1 MTDRAGA
8 AKSLH
13 YTVDEQDRIVE
24 LGGQWDAMQTPGGQ
38 RMDARKA
45 VVGQPL
51 WGFILNEGLK
61 SLYKLLMT
69 RVRKTGRVV
78 TFPYRCDTPEM
89 RRLARLQLQPVD
101 SGRVRFVSD
110 ILETEARLAPLTLEY
125 APHCQPLIRSCSI
138 CSHLQYGEEWLP
150 AEIVAEQHLGVM
162 SENSF
167 RVAHAVCDPC
177 LKAVMS
183 MGTGD
188 DARGTR
194 AILGRAWH

>member
-1 MTDRAGA
+1 M
-8 AKSLH
+8 
-13 YTVDEQDRIVE
+13 
-24 LGGQWDAMQTPGGQ
+24 LG
-38 RMDARKA
+38 
-45 VVGQPL
+45 
-51 WGFILNEGLK
+51 EGLLK
-61 SLYKLLMT
+61 DAGLVDPVIPR
-69 RVRKTGRVV
+69 RVQCPLHQDLRDISQRIRPDWKI
-78 TFPYRCDTPEM
+78 DTPEM

-183 MGTGD
+183 MGAGD
-188 DARGTR
+188 DARGPR